1 MRHLIYIFMAT
12 AVFFA
17 AAADRNKSIERK
29 ALRFYNEQEWASA
42 SAMYDLIIDGKTPT
56 PSDFGHAI
64 VSAEMQN
71 DTTAAMSL
79 TEKSAARQIDIDSIF
94 HHVRSL
100 SFEQGMTS
108 LYEGYL
114 LQVKRHIPWM
124 RRVADNYL
132 MDYYTFRNNGP
143 MMISY
148 SELMLRGLPN
158 DIKFLSTLARGYMI
172 DNQPQKAIEVYG
184 QILESDP
191 DNYEVLLTLGNYY
204 LERYQSDNSD
214 IQNKTLAVKYLTEAS
229 ALRPTPYVTDI
240 LRSLTDTPSRKK

>member
-1 MRHLIYIFMAT
+1 MRHLIYIFLAT
-12 AVFFA
+12 AVFFT

-29 ALRFYNEQEWASA
+29 ALQFYDQQEWASA
-42 SAMYDLIIDGKTPT
+42 SAMYDLIIDGQTPS

-71 DTTAAMSL
+71 DTAAAMSL
-79 TEKSAARQIDIDSIF
+79 TEKSAARQIDIDSVF

-114 LQVKRHIPWM
+114 LQVKHHIPWM

-158 DIKFLSTLARGYMI
+158 NIKFLSTLARGYMI
-172 DNQPQKAIEVYG
+172 DNQPEKAVEVYCH
-184 QILESDP
+184 ILEADP
-191 DNYEVLLTLGNYY
+191 NNYEVMLTLGNYY
-204 LERYQSDNSD
+204 LDRYRADTGD
-214 IQNKTLAVKYLTEAS
+214 GQNKSLAIKYLTDAS
-229 ALRPTPYVTDI
+229 TLRPTPYVNKLLST
-240 LRSLTDTPSRKK
+240 LTDAPAKKK